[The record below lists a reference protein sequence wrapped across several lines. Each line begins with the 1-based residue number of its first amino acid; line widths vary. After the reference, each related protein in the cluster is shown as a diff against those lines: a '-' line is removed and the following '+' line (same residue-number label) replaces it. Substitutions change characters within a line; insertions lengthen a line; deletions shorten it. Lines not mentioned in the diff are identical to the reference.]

1 MFMYIMHMCSTHINQ
16 KRHALERLLR
26 RSQDNWMTIC
36 IVDEICCQQKHILRA
51 IYAQPSMQQQNNR
64 TLKRSNFDFLSFCW
78 FVDALEILHAIYDF
92 VGNKIGLPKPM
103 HVVVFFLLYLTMCCQ
118 YNELQFW
125 HSLASY
131 TSFKHT
137 QYSEKKKLW
146 RLQCV
151 CNVWC
156 LHSLFNIGHI
166 RLVLTVSN

>member
-103 HVVVFFLLYLTMCCQ
+103 HVVVFFFVVFNHVLSIQRATILAFTCLL
-118 YNELQFW
+118 
-125 HSLASY
+125 
-131 TSFKHT
+131 
-137 QYSEKKKLW
+137 
-146 RLQCV
+146 
-151 CNVWC
+151 
-156 LHSLFNIGHI
+156 HI
-166 RLVLTVSN
+166 IQAYIVQ